1 MNVFNIGDPV
11 IATAPVG
18 RRRVTGVTGKVV
30 GFDDCEGSDYIAVE
44 FDEDIEGTEIDDIDY
59 DDEDY
64 ECPEG
69 HGWFVLPGDI
79 APVAPLDDFA
89 VPTEPS
95 LF

>member
-11 IATAPVG
+11 IATVPVG
-18 RRRVTGVTGKVV
+18 RRRVTDVTGKVV

-44 FDEDIEGTEIDDIDY
+44 FDEDIDGSEIDDIEYVDV
-59 DDEDY
+59 DS

-79 APVAPLDDFA
+79 APAVTLDDFT
-89 VPTEPS
+89 VSTEQS